1 MQQNTQMNRV
11 QINKQ
16 VFWCLNNS
24 SPFNWLVKRKARVS
38 VISVNPGGCP
48 EASSTRASPPTCVR
62 ELLPGCRSSC
72 LPAARW
78 RCRCGTW
85 FPPWGLLLS
94 PAAGSPVQSYLL
106 VKNSWSVDV
115 SVRLSVVAASVG
127 SACRTPAPPPPPPCL
142 RTCGRSQL
150 QRRLRVVLHPVLER
164 ALHVGF
170 GIQQQ
175 LQRWTGA
182 WWEGEKEVGDSL
194 NKSDVL
200 SQDPDLLIPKNVFEY
215 QNNLQSCKFTLNVN
229 LLKFI
234 LQINL
239 TF

>member
-24 SPFNWLVKRKARVS
+24 SPFNWVVKRKARVS
-38 VISVNPGGCP
+38 VISVNPGGRP

-106 VKNSWSVDV
+106 VKNSWSVDF

-127 SACRTPAPPPPPPCL
+127 SECRTPPPPCL
-142 RTCGRSQL
+142 HTCGSSQL
-150 QRRLRVVLHPVLER
+150 QRRLRVVLHPILER

-175 LQRWTGA
+175 LQRRTGA
-182 WWEGEKEVGDSL
+182 WWEGEKRSV
-194 NKSDVL
+194 
-200 SQDPDLLIPKNVFEY
+200 
-215 QNNLQSCKFTLNVN
+215 
-229 LLKFI
+229 I
-234 LQINL
+234 L
-239 TF
+239 